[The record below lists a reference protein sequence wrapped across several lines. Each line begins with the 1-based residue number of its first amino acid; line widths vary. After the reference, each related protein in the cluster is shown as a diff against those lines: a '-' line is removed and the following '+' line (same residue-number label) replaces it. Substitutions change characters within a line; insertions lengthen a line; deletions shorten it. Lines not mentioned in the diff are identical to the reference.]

1 MESSAGLKFDQDKPQ
16 PWLVIG
22 GFSAALEEVAK
33 VATFG
38 AEKYTPDGWKHVQDG
53 QRRYMEAF
61 ARHML
66 ELGKGEI
73 ADAESARH
81 HKAHMIWNLLASLE
95 LELSDCKLQQL
106 NPKS

>member
-1 MESSAGLKFDQDKPQ
+1 MKENKYGLKFDSGKPQ

-22 GFSAALEEVAK
+22 GFAMALEEVAK

-38 AEKYTPDGWKHVQDG
+38 AEKYTPDGWRHVQDG

-66 ELGKGEI
+66 ELREG
-73 ADAESARH
+73 
-81 HKAHMIWNLLASLE
+81 
-95 LELSDCKLQQL
+95 
-106 NPKS
+106 